1 MGDAGGLGRE
11 VRAELHRVA
20 RPLVTN
26 SPRDPN
32 RTGTASSQESDCLRG
47 CMPTPLEHVL
57 IASGDP
63 DTRSRVRESLET
75 LPVGVQETASGRDC
89 LARVREQA
97 PDLVIADMLLE
108 DLTGLALCRALHE
121 DPALEHLPLL
131 LVSAY
136 TDERDRILAF
146 EIGVDDFVPKPFF
159 KRELASRVGAILRR
173 SRTRARKPAPGPDTV
188 QRPLHLDPER
198 GRLEVHGRPTE
209 LTPKEFEILAALLRN
224 EGRVL
229 SRERIVNEV
238 WGGRAADPRVVDAH
252 VKSIRRKLGD
262 VAGALQTIRG
272 VGFRFSPR
280 EPGPAVADDAKD
292 PEAA

>member
-1 MGDAGGLGRE
+1 M
-11 VRAELHRVA
+11 
-20 RPLVTN
+20 P
-26 SPRDPN
+26 SP
-32 RTGTASSQESDCLRG
+32 S
-47 CMPTPLEHVL
+47 EHVL
-57 IASGDP
+57 IASGDS
-63 DTRSRVRESLET
+63 DTRARVRESLET
-75 LPVGVQETASGRDC
+75 LSVTLEETASGRDG
-89 LARVREQA
+89 LARVSERA

-108 DLTGLALCRALHE
+108 DLTGLAFCRALRE
-121 DPALEHLPLL
+121 QPALERVALL
-131 LVSAY
+131 MLSAY
-136 TDERDRILAF
+136 TDEMDRILAF
-146 EIGVDDFVPKPFF
+146 EIGVDDFVAKPFF

-173 SRTRARKPAPGPDTV
+173 SRTRARRPVASSATGE
-188 QRPLHLDPER
+188 RPLHLDAER

-229 SRERIVNEV
+229 SRERIVSEV

-272 VGFRFSPR
+272 VGFRFSSR
-280 EPGPAVADDAKD
+280 DVGAGTEAAGRAAED